1 MAGGINM
8 SSSMLLVF
16 AATMGVAA
24 YMFFVG
30 WFVGYKRGVSDEA
43 TRRSPRA

>member
-1 MAGGINM
+1 M
-8 SSSMLLVF
+8 SNSILLVF

-30 WFVGYKRGVSDEA
+30 WFVGYRRGISDEVA
-43 TRRSPRA
+43 RRSPRA

>member
-1 MAGGINM
+1 MIAFDRTCWRGTNM
-8 SSSMLLVF
+8 SNSMLLVF

-30 WFVGYKRGVSDEA
+30 WFVG
-43 TRRSPRA
+43 